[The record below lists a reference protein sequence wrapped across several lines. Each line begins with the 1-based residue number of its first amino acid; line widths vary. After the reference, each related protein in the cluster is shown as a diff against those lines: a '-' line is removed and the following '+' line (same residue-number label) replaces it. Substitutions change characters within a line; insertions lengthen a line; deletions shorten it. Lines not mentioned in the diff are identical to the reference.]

1 MKPGQKRVCCVG
13 AKGCTKWLL
22 SCARVHASADG
33 TASSV
38 SSLSAG
44 PAKIPQSTSTMT
56 AFTPGFPSLLRQRN
70 LRNDRKMQPLKAE
83 ADVVQ
88 NIYPTRNNKPAH
100 GRRSGGGSRSKTT
113 NNPEIQ
119 KADNGTKM
127 CWHQMFTRE
136 GEREREG

>member
-1 MKPGQKRVCCVG
+1 MFVAEVRKAARNGRFR
-13 AKGCTKWLL
+13 
-22 SCARVHASADG
+22 ARVHASAVG

-44 PAKIPQSTSTMT
+44 PAKIPRSTSTMT
-56 AFTPGFPSLLRQRN
+56 TFTPGFPSLLRQRN

-100 GRRSGGGSRSKTT
+100 GRRSGGGFSVQDDKQSGKAK
-113 NNPEIQ
+113 IQ
-119 KADNGTKM
+119 KAENGTKM
-127 CWHQMFTRE
+127 CWHQMFTWE
-136 GEREREG
+136 GEREG